1 MNDRGNEDIC
11 KKDIILEV
19 KQISKTFPGV
29 KALKNVD
36 FQLRAGEVMAL
47 VGENGAGKSTLM
59 KIICGVYKPDQGSGE
74 ILLHGEKRHFATPMD
89 AKKAGIA
96 MIFQEI
102 SLVMDLSI
110 AENIYM
116 GSLPRSRGLIDWK
129 SLNQKAAENL
139 ATLGYDLD
147 PQTPVRQL
155 SIAQQ
160 QMVEVCRG
168 ISLGAKILIFDEPTS
183 SLTDKETE
191 VLFENIKSLKRQGIG
206 MVYIS
211 HKMDEISRVSDRITV
226 LRDGEN
232 SGLFVTESTSID
244 DVVQSMI
251 GRKIN
256 QFYYKSEHRA
266 AKERLRVEKLSSY
279 PSFEDVS
286 FHVSAGEVLGFY
298 GLVGAGRTELV
309 ETIFGIRKKTGGKI
323 FIDDKEVSIQSAKDA
338 VKNKLALV
346 PENRKE
352 QGLILGMSCEDNIS
366 VAKLPW
372 IATRLKVVS
381 HKKTREIYDEYEKA
395 LSISSPG
402 PRQKVVYLS
411 GGNQQKIVIGKW
423 MSLNPEILI
432 LDEPTRGIDVGAKA
446 EIYKLIDKLA
456 REGMAII
463 VISSEM
469 PEILG
474 ICDRIITIA
483 GGRFTGEFTRE
494 ELTEVNLIQGIT
506 TY

>member
-1 MNDRGNEDIC
+1 MSGRGKEDV
-11 KKDIILEV
+11 ILEV
-19 KQISKTFPGV
+19 KHISKTFPGV

-59 KIICGVYKPDQGSGE
+59 KIICGVYNQDPGSGE
-74 ILLHGEKRHFATPMD
+74 IALNGEKRQFSTPME

-110 AENIYM
+110 AENIFM
-116 GSLPRSRGLIDWK
+116 GSLPRSCGLIDWK
-129 SLNQKAAENL
+129 RLNRMASESLAA
-139 ATLGYDLD
+139 LGYDLD
-147 PQTPVRQL
+147 PQMPVRQL

-168 ISLGAKILIFDEPTS
+168 ISMGARILIFDEPTS
-183 SLTDKETE
+183 SLTDKEAE
-191 VLFENIKSLKRQGIG
+191 VLFENIGKLKKKGIG

-211 HKMDEISRVSDRITV
+211 HKMDEIKRVSDRITV

-232 SGLFVTESTSID
+232 SDLFETAETPID
-244 DVVQSMI
+244 QVVQSMI
-251 GRKIN
+251 GRTMN

-266 AKERLRVEKLSSY
+266 GAERLRVEHLSSY
-279 PSFEDVS
+279 PVFEDAGFQVC
-286 FHVSAGEVLGFY
+286 AGEVLGFY

-309 ETIFGIRKKTGGKI
+309 ETIFGIRKKTGGRVLI
-323 FIDDKEVSIQSAKDA
+323 NGREVHIRSAKDA
-338 VKNKLALV
+338 VRNKLALV

-352 QGLILGMSCEDNIS
+352 QGLILGMSCEGNIS

-372 IATRLKVVS
+372 IANRMRVVS
-381 HKKTREIYDEYEKA
+381 PKKTREIYDKYEKA

-402 PRQKVVYLS
+402 PKQKVVYLS
-411 GGNQQKIVIGKW
+411 GGNQQKVVIGKW
-423 MSLNPEILI
+423 MSLEPEILI

-456 REGMAII
+456 KEGMAVI

-483 GGRFTGEFTRE
+483 GGRFTGEFSRE